1 MLYGL
6 ASDAHAVRLEVQTGL
21 HGFKNILAL
30 PTRHSA
36 LLAGSAFLLYSA
48 LLAVRTPIAMHL
60 QAILDGCVAPNQMLS
75 GRAAVFVL
83 LRIVNEICTVE
94 STIELGTGGRC
105 LRYDR
110 GDSSFMAGKDLLALE
125 VTPIRNRSELVG
137 SHRSASLLRHE

>member
-60 QAILDGCVAPNQMLS
+60 QAILDGCVPPNQILS
-75 GRAAVFVL
+75 GRAAVFIL
-83 LRIVNEICTVE
+83 FRIVNEICTVE
-94 STIELGTGGRC
+94 ST
-105 LRYDR
+105 
-110 GDSSFMAGKDLLALE
+110 
-125 VTPIRNRSELVG
+125 RSEERRVG
-137 SHRSASLLRHE
+137 KE